1 MQERFRMEE
10 VAPVAYRKVIDL
22 HVYASENVDAG
33 LLALVE
39 LRASM
44 VNGCAF
50 CVDMHSTDAAKAGE
64 DPRRLFALSVWRES
78 SFFTREERA
87 ALALTDAVTNIGTN
101 GVPDDVWDEARQV
114 FSEKETADLI
124 MAVITMNAFNRIAIS
139 SRKTAAPAS

>member
-1 MQERFRMEE
+1 M
-10 VAPVAYRKVIDL
+10 
-22 HVYASENVDAG
+22 
-33 LLALVE
+33 
-39 LRASM
+39 
-44 VNGCAF
+44 
-50 CVDMHSTDAAKAGE
+50 
-64 DPRRLFALSVWRES
+64 FALSVWRES